1 VLKNNTCMQEAYRV
15 AVLERHGLDYNWI
28 DEPIDGVA
36 IHKAGRGKKHG
47 RWMIGDGFINTHLVL
62 SEVHSSRKD
71 SVDDERPA
79 QQQWIAPENPVVQ
92 QLRLELQALWAE
104 F

>member
-1 VLKNNTCMQEAYRV
+1 
-15 AVLERHGLDYNWI
+15 
-28 DEPIDGVA
+28 
-36 IHKAGRGKKHG
+36 
-47 RWMIGDGFINTHLVL
+47 MIGDGFINTHLVL